1 MQFIKEW
8 RGDGGG
14 ERVAERNVHES
25 SRKRARDGDGD
36 ENGRHQSFGSET
48 GIGSG
53 TGCGA
58 GIRSRIE
65 TDREDQEY
73 EIRGS
78 STTIHKDSL
87 PSSRFPDPSAS
98 SASSPVDV
106 ALALATLPPSIHP
119 DRRANILNAADPA
132 TSPTPAPPRSGDTY
146 FPSSNPPSR
155 RKSKSMPPPP
165 FATNATKT
173 TRSETST
180 PKGTSPP
187 IDNVTQ
193 PQAHLLESLNGFA
206 QSIMSAASLAVRR
219 ELTKQQAV
227 GQQKEHDRQAKFKS
241 TFLTLIE
248 DAESRAEGIEKLSMG
263 IEKQIDLSSETQSTI
278 VMALASQL
286 QKSEFSDRAPS
297 SVRRLEDDLA
307 DIKADVKA
315 AKQDIYSTRDRD
327 RDHGL
332 FKKDLGDLKANLKGA
347 GKRLDYLNREAV
359 LTDGLQKKLS
369 ALVTKDELHR
379 VTADEVR
386 KHVTDALVPTEKKL
400 ASLTLEA
407 ANLNQRIKG
416 VEDVTHEYR
425 ETSEGNDQQQCS
437 RFGRLDTSLNDIQ
450 MALSRLELLV
460 QEQKQDY
467 AAVKVTL
474 GAQDG
479 ALAELDTYVRRNP
492 SEAPGLGTRVLR
504 NSDQIQLLRQ
514 DCEELKEAV
523 RQTRDLQAASNIDP
537 LPQVSKASVNADS
550 RIEEEVR
557 LIRSDLDALKRE
569 QPDLNLNR
577 ENVVLIRTDLDSLIN
592 EEKLKDMGVAEG
604 FEAIEESVKKQRED
618 LARLQG
624 EIRLVKQS
632 QTPQTVHNHP
642 PTPPTPRESDHQKL
656 QDVESGLGKLTK
668 TTQGLELFVNSQQQK
683 FDGLTSDRVVQ
694 SMVHQM
700 QQMYPQHPGNLTN
713 LVNQLVARQ
722 ARVDSYLG
730 GNLKDRLVSIESQ
743 IAAAREV
750 TDPRVEEASQFGA
763 ETRTILFATI
773 SSLKQDIKGLR
784 EAAQAALQ
792 SRPLDNS
799 EYGNRID
806 ELTDRVIT
814 LEARYIQAIG
824 AFETNQTDLIGKVKH
839 LQHRYG
845 LGSARSTPGELTLTA
860 ASRSSKSVERN
871 GGPLSSADS
880 DDSDDSDTPLNQ
892 RVNGGGRRDPKPKP
906 KPNLKRKAMDSD
918 GRESDGNGEA
928 GATNPKKVPRRR
940 NVSGKKAFS

>member
-25 SRKRARDGDGD
+25 SRKRPRDRD
-36 ENGRHQSFGSET
+36 ENGRRQSFGTET
-48 GIGSG
+48 GIGSE
-53 TGCGA
+53 T

-65 TDREDQEY
+65 TDQEDQEY
-73 EIRGS
+73 RIRGS
-78 STTIHKDSL
+78 STTNHKDSL
-87 PSSRFPDPSAS
+87 SSSHFPDPSAS
-98 SASSPVDV
+98 SASSPVAV
-106 ALALATLPPSIHP
+106 ATLPPSIHP
-119 DRRANILNAADPA
+119 DRRANIFNAAEPA
-132 TSPTPAPPRSGDTY
+132 TSPTPAPPRSVDTY

-155 RKSKSMPPPP
+155 RKSESMPPPP
-165 FATNATKT
+165 FATKT

-206 QSIMSAASLAVRR
+206 QSIMAAASLAVRR

-248 DAESRAEGIEKLSMG
+248 DAESRAEGIEKVSMG

-286 QKSEFSDRAPS
+286 QKSEISAPS

-307 DIKADVKA
+307 DMKADVKA

-332 FKKDLGDLKANLKGA
+332 FKKDLGDLKANLKAA
-347 GKRLDYLNREAV
+347 GKKIDYLNREAV

-379 VTADEVR
+379 VTADEIR

-425 ETSEGNDQQQCS
+425 ETSEGNDQQLCS

-537 LPQVSKASVNADS
+537 LPQVSKPSVNADS

-577 ENVVLIRTDLDSLIN
+577 ENVVLIRSDLDSLIN

-604 FEAIEESVKKQRED
+604 FEAIEESVNKQRED

-743 IAAAREV
+743 IAAARAV
-750 TDPRVEEASQFGA
+750 TDPRIEETSQFGA

-773 SSLKQDIKGLR
+773 NSLKQDIKGLR

-792 SRPLDNS
+792 SRPPDDS

-806 ELTDRVIT
+806 ELVDRVIA
-814 LEARYIQAIG
+814 LETKYIQAIG
-824 AFETNQTDLIGKVKH
+824 DFETNQTDLIGKVKH

-860 ASRSSKSVERN
+860 VSRSSKSVELN
-871 GGPLSSADS
+871 GGALSSANS
-880 DDSDDSDTPLNQ
+880 DDSDDSDTPLHQ
-892 RVNGGGRRDPKPKP
+892 RVNGGGRRDSKSKPR
-906 KPNLKRKAMDSD
+906 PNLKRKAMDSD
-918 GRESDGNGEA
+918 GGESDGDGEA